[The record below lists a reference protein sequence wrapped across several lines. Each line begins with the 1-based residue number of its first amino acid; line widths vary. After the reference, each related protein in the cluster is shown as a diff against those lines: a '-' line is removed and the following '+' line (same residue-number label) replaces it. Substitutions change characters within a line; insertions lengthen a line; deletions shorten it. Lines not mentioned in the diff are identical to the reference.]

1 MIPRISGV
9 HETVLYGPDIP
20 RLTAFYSSIL
30 GLRVINEADGDSAA
44 LRMPEGDAVLLLFH
58 PGHASTPGRG
68 VPTHG
73 STGPGHVAFR
83 VPPGSLPLWAA
94 RLQEQGV
101 EIELERPWD
110 RGGASVYFRDPAGN
124 SVELVEGVIWAE

>member
-20 RLTAFYSSIL
+20 RLTSFYASVL
-30 GLRVINEADGDSAA
+30 GLRVVHQADDDSAA

-73 STGPGHVAFR
+73 ATGPGHVAFR
-83 VPPGSLPLWAA
+83 VPPGTLPAWFEQ
-94 RLQEQGV
+94 LQREGV
-101 EIELERPWD
+101 EIEMERGWS
-110 RGGASVYFRDPAGN
+110 RGGASLYFRDPAGN
-124 SVELVEGVIWAE
+124 SVELIEGDVWEV